1 MLFRR
6 IRLRRSAI
14 GTSHFS
20 SNTPLSFMKLNAD
33 LSQRALIHHDQL
45 TYVPSPSQGV
55 FRGML
60 DRDGDE
66 VALATTLVRYAP
78 NSKFPAHKHD
88 AGEEFLVLEGTFHD
102 NLGTYPAGT
111 YVRNEI
117 GSVHAPSIGPDG
129 CLIYVKLRWM
139 VAEDTH
145 TVVDTIAPGWT
156 DVGQGGSLSALYRN
170 AATGEH
176 AWMLLLQ
183 PDARVESL
191 DAFDG
196 GQEFFV
202 VDGSVTA
209 LHDDTSTQLL
219 KYSWLRLPPR
229 TDCTK
234 TVLHNTSNANARV
247 FVKTGHLKRFV
258 RTAA

>member
-1 MLFRR
+1 MNV
-6 IRLRRSAI
+6 
-14 GTSHFS
+14 H
-20 SNTPLSFMKLNAD
+20 AD
-33 LSQRALIHHDQL
+33 LSQPAIVHHDQL
-45 TYVPSPSQGV
+45 TYVPSPTPGV
-55 FRGML
+55 LRGML

-102 NLGTYPAGT
+102 NLGAFPAGT

-139 VAEDTH
+139 VPEDTH
-145 TVVDTIAPGWT
+145 TVEDTTTASSWT
-156 DVGQGGSLSALYRN
+156 PVGQGGSLRTLYRN
-170 AATGEH
+170 VATGEH
-176 AWMLLLQ
+176 AWMLLLS
-183 PDARVESL
+183 PDARVDSL
-191 DAFDG
+191 AAFEG

-209 LHDDTSTQLL
+209 LHDNTTTQLR
-219 KYSWLRLPPR
+219 KYSWLRLPPS
-229 TDCTK
+229 DEE
-234 TVLHNTSNANARV
+234 TVLHNPSNADARI
-247 FVKTGHLKRFV
+247 FVKTGHLKRFI
-258 RTAA
+258 RA